1 MKKSIYKKN
10 YKQNKTLHKK
20 LSRKFL
26 KKKSKYGRKYTYTI
40 IKIIKFIFLFVFIF
54 LHKLYNNYSKALL
67 EYYYINRLRVIKSQ
81 RRHYDESNLI
91 TFEDKLNWLA
101 IHDVKKLKGKCADK
115 ILLLKKDI
123 CNKILKVY
131 DNPEQIN
138 VSELPDQFVLKAN
151 HGSAFNIIV
160 HNKSE
165 LDVVKAKKA
174 LSNWIQIDFGKQ
186 GAEFHYSFIKRK
198 IFAEEYIGKNLNNYK
213 FFCYNGIPRF
223 IYIFKEEGKKH
234 YITYFDMEWNRLNY
248 YCVESPHPTDIYPKP
263 QTFELMK
270 KYASKLSRPFKFAR
284 VDFYEFNNE
293 VRLGE
298 ITFLPTNGFVRC
310 KKKEHDIELGKYL
323 KLF

>member
-115 ILLLKKDI
+115 ILL
-123 CNKILKVY
+123 
-131 DNPEQIN
+131 
-138 VSELPDQFVLKAN
+138 S
-151 HGSAFNIIV
+151 
-160 HNKSE
+160 
-165 LDVVKAKKA
+165 
-174 LSNWIQIDFGKQ
+174 
-186 GAEFHYSFIKRK
+186 
-198 IFAEEYIGKNLNNYK
+198 
-213 FFCYNGIPRF
+213 
-223 IYIFKEEGKKH
+223 
-234 YITYFDMEWNRLNY
+234 
-248 YCVESPHPTDIYPKP
+248 
-263 QTFELMK
+263 
-270 KYASKLSRPFKFAR
+270 
-284 VDFYEFNNE
+284 
-293 VRLGE
+293 
-298 ITFLPTNGFVRC
+298 
-310 KKKEHDIELGKYL
+310 YL
-323 KLF
+323 LI